1 MLIMDNKLN
10 KMLEE
15 FFAKNDVKDI
25 KEANEKLQ
33 EFILKYNAGMI
44 DYENSPLDDAYE
56 LLNKATAARNV
67 KDAKRFAEQAYK
79 KSKACVDA
87 AIFLADIEENFLEK
101 EKILNE
107 AIEYEKK
114 RLEKEKYFGK
124 DNIGDFYGLFET
136 RPYIRALYFKADLF
150 LLEGKIGQA
159 MNICKEILR
168 LNEHDNTG
176 ARYVLMAIYA
186 YFENEEEMLK
196 LYKQYNEDNLE
207 MLFPLF
213 ILYYKLGDDKKAIKY
228 LDMIN
233 KENPHFVKFFKGN
246 IKQNDKLIP
255 GTYSMGDSSEVLMY
269 FDKYDFLISTVITIR
284 DFVLEHSKNKKTK

>member
-1 MLIMDNKLN
+1 M
-10 KMLEE
+10 
-15 FFAKNDVKDI
+15 
-25 KEANEKLQ
+25 
-33 EFILKYNAGMI
+33 LKYNAGMI
-44 DYENSPLDDAYE
+44 DYENTPLDDAYK

-67 KDAKRFAEQAYK
+67 KDAKKFAEQAYK

-101 EKILNE
+101 EK
-107 AIEYEKK
+107 
-114 RLEKEKYFGK
+114 YFDK

-136 RPYIRALYFKADLF
+136 RPYIIALYFKTDLF

-269 FDKYDFLISTVITIR
+269 FDKYDFLISTVVTIR